1 MKANL
6 ASEWT
11 VKVSGKQ
18 LESEMIPTE
27 CNFEADLVPIMTN
40 LTPSIS
46 SEPASGP
53 PCSNGI
59 VYKSSSPKVEDGS
72 PAIKRGRR
80 LDIELQELFAESRAG
95 KIWRA
100 AAHLS
105 PADVHILTERAV
117 YRLTDC
123 GDRAFLSTSSR
134 PARRLLNIPAK
145 KRPSGLAVSSRAV
158 CTLC

>member
-1 MKANL
+1 
-6 ASEWT
+6 
-11 VKVSGKQ
+11 
-18 LESEMIPTE
+18 
-27 CNFEADLVPIMTN
+27 MT
-40 LTPSIS
+40 T
-46 SEPASGP
+46 SGP

-59 VYKSSSPKVEDGS
+59 VYKSSSPKVEDGP

-80 LDIELQELFAESRAG
+80 LDIELQELFGESRAG

-105 PADVHILTERAV
+105 PADVRIPTQSARSL
-117 YRLTDC
+117 LTDR

-134 PARRLLNIPAK
+134 PARRLLDIPAK
-145 KRPSGLAVSSRAV
+145 NRPFGHAASSRAV